1 MVRNEESSET
11 MMPVMIEKME
21 DTRSGISSLDVGL
34 YQARIQRASVS
45 EADKMW
51 KTRTFIE
58 R

>member
-34 YQARIQRASVS
+34 YQARIQSDNVS
-45 EADKMW
+45 MAVMM
-51 KTRTFIE
+51 
-58 R
+58 